1 MDATG
6 GPTPPS
12 KITIATLAVSILLA
26 IWAAAMLTPVG
37 RVLYVYVFAYLEY
50 YMGVLTLVSLSITI
64 MLGLVSTDRLVLSI
78 RQRVLLQSAHRTFG
92 VIAVGALGVHLWAKL
107 MEKHIQVIDMFIPFL
122 NGNFFVGFGTI
133 SGIIMALVLWTGIAR
148 ARFIGRGKPWM
159 WRSVHASSY
168 LMWPLAL
175 VHGLNAG
182 RPAAVWVIVSYVVCV
197 LMVVLG
203 LAVRVSVSLNR
214 KKDFAS
220 QSGTSTGTM
229 KPVGKLAPSG
239 ASGMKKRRD
248 SERSGPR
255 ISSNPG
261 LTETAVLEP
270 WVPAAP
276 APAAEKPAAK
286 ADSAAP
292 TKQGS
297 RSEYDEEVY
306 RRETRSRRGADE
318 EDRAP
323 RGRREDEYDAPRSR
337 RHADADEPA
346 RRPAAGFD
354 EETRAMSRRAIES
367 SGRRRFEDEEPAPRS
382 RRRTGEQEQYEPP
395 RYERTSRAGRYA
407 EDEPAP
413 RQRRAIEAA
422 PAARGWDAG
431 DEPRR
436 ASRGDDEP
444 RGRRYA
450 DEPTR
455 GRRLADDDGY
465 ADERPRRADRWADPG
480 YSAGPPEPRSTRYS
494 DDPSPAP
501 RSRRDRGDRG
511 ADVDRADSGR
521 HSRSEFV
528 DLGGPQYDRRPWGPD
543 MEPDE
548 TPTLVDMASRR
559 ARRAE
564 QPESSRGT
572 SRGARR
578 GRGRSTDDV
587 ADDQYWRQ
595 LRGEAQ

>member
-12 KITIATLAVSILLA
+12 KLAIVTLAVSIILA
-26 IWAAAMLTPVG
+26 IWAAAMLTPAG

-107 MEKHIQVIDMFIPFL
+107 MEQHIDVIDVFIPFL
-122 NGNFFVGFGTI
+122 HGNFFVGFGTI
-133 SGIIMALVLWTGIAR
+133 SAIIMVVVLWSGIAR

-168 LMWPLAL
+168 LMWPLAV

-182 RPAAVWVIVSYVVCV
+182 RPGAVWVIVSYVVCI
-197 LMVVLG
+197 LLVVLG

-220 QSGTSTGTM
+220 QSGTSTGAM

-239 ASGMKKRRD
+239 AAGMRKRRD
-248 SERSGPR
+248 GDRFGSR

-276 APAAEKPAAK
+276 APAGDKPAAK
-286 ADSAAP
+286 ADSAPPA
-292 TKQGS
+292 KADG

-306 RRETRSRRGADE
+306 RRETRSRRGAGE

-323 RGRREDEYDAPRSR
+323 RGRREDGYEAPRSR
-337 RHADADEPA
+337 RHADSDGPA
-346 RRPAAGFD
+346 RRPAPRFD
-354 EETRAMSRRAIES
+354 EETRAMSQRAIES
-367 SGRRRFEDEEPAPRS
+367 GRRHFEAEEEPAPRS
-382 RRRTGEQEQYEPP
+382 RRRTGEQEQYVPP
-395 RYERTSRAGRYA
+395 RYERETRAGRYA

-422 PAARGWDAG
+422 PARGWYAE

-436 ASRGDDEP
+436 APRGDDEP

-450 DEPTR
+450 DDPPR
-455 GRRLADDDGY
+455 GRRSAEDDGY
-465 ADERPRRADRWADPG
+465 ADPRPRRADRWADPG
-480 YSAGPPEPRSTRYS
+480 YAPGLPEPRSTRYS

-511 ADVDRADSGR
+511 GDVDRADSGR

-528 DLGGPQYDRRPWGPD
+528 DLGGPQYDRQAWGPD
-543 MEPDE
+543 LEPDE

-564 QPESSRGT
+564 QPESPRGA